1 MDGPAS
7 AAVRKLPMP
16 PALRLAGL
24 QIPRWPRN
32 DLFLYA
38 LLSILTVVRIGST
51 WRVFS
56 QTTDEPIHFL
66 SGYVW
71 LAEGQYTITPD
82 HPPLARVLAAFPL
95 WMAGARD
102 GHEHDFGV
110 RINHMLLTGNRYE
123 HNLAL
128 IRCGNLVFVLLAI
141 AGVAL
146 WARRVLAPPW
156 AFLTTALFASLPPIL
171 AHGGLATTDMA
182 ACGTFAIAVAAFY
195 RWLDRPTAGRALL
208 VGVAAG
214 LGAISKF
221 SFLPFFGAAAAAI
234 FAVHLLRG
242 RAQDAIRGKALRS
255 IGLLTLLAGAVAAAM
270 VLVMYRGDWPAF
282 LYGFRI
288 VAAHAKEGHTAY
300 LFGHRSEHGWWYYFP
315 VALLFKTPLP
325 FLALALIGLG
335 KRHLD
340 AIAAAAVILIIAMS
354 TPINIGIRHVLPMYA
369 PLALL
374 AGAGAERLWSMAGVL
389 PHGRTG
395 RLAAGTMVVLCGWM
409 FAGTLLS
416 HPDYIPWFNE
426 LALGH
431 GERILSDSNFDWG
444 QDVLRLRKICRERH
458 IDSLAFEV
466 FTGAPLDEL
475 GLPPRHKIWTPL
487 PTAGWHAISETVM
500 TAAGGEG
507 AYAYV
512 TRHPPVC
519 RAGKTIR
526 LYYVK

>member
-1 MDGPAS
+1 MDVPRS
-7 AAVRKLPMP
+7 AAVQELPQAAARWP
-16 PALRLAGL
+16 VSWPAL
-24 QIPRWPRN
+24 RWPRN
-32 DLFLYA
+32 DLFLYVLLIA
-38 LLSILTVVRIGST
+38 LTMVRIGAT

-66 SGYVW
+66 TGYVW

-82 HPPLARVLAAFPL
+82 HPPLARVLAALPL
-95 WMAGARD
+95 WLAGARD
-102 GHEHDFGV
+102 SHERDFGE
-110 RINHMLLTGNRYE
+110 RINRMLLTGNRYE

-141 AGVAL
+141 AGVAV
-146 WARRVLAPPW
+146 WARRVLTPPW
-156 AFLTTALFASLPPIL
+156 AFLATALFASLPPVL

-182 ACGTFAIAVAAFY
+182 ACGTFAIAIAAFY
-195 RWLDRPTAGRALL
+195 RWLDTPSAGRALVL
-208 VGVAAG
+208 GVAAG
-214 LGAISKF
+214 LGAVSKF
-221 SFLPFFGAAAAAI
+221 SFLPFFGAAAVAI
-234 FAVHLLRG
+234 LAVRALRG
-242 RAQDAIRGKALRS
+242 AELDRFRREGWRSALH
-255 IGLLTLLAGAVAAAM
+255 LLLAGAVTTAI
-270 VLVMYRGDWPAF
+270 VLLMYRGDWRTF
-282 LYGFRI
+282 IYGIRI

-300 LFGHRSEHGWWYYFP
+300 LFGQRSQHGWWYYFP

-325 FLALALIGLG
+325 FLALALIGFG
-335 KRHLD
+335 RRHLD
-340 AIAAAAVILIIAMS
+340 AIAVAAVILVIAIS
-354 TPINIGIRHVLPMYA
+354 TPINIGIRHLLPIYV

-374 AGAGAERLWSMAGVL
+374 AGAGAERLASVARSL
-389 PHGRTG
+389 PRGTTG
-395 RLAAGTMVVLCGWM
+395 RLAAGALAVLCGWM

-426 LALGH
+426 LALDH

-444 QDVLRLRKICRERH
+444 QDILRLRKVCRERH

-466 FTGAPLDEL
+466 FTGAPLDEI
-475 GLPPRHKIWTPL
+475 GLPPRRKIRTPM

-512 TRHPPVC
+512 TRHPMVC